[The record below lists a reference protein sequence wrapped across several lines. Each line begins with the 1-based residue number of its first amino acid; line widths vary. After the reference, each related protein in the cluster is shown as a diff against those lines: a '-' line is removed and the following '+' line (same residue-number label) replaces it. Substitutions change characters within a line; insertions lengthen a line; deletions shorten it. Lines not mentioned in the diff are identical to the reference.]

1 MNTRF
6 HLRDPRPTAF
16 APLPIWLSLAVL
28 MLSLTA
34 CQPDGQDQAKNT
46 GKDKQKNLPVVT
58 LQAAVSRT
66 VALTQ
71 ESVGTLES
79 IIDPTI
85 AAEVA
90 GRVLEVTVHP
100 GQSVK
105 KGQRIATIDA
115 TDNRLQMQA
124 SATEIGRIEAL
135 QRNQEKQVARYQTLV
150 DKNFISRNALDDA
163 LAQLEALQ
171 QQLAAAKSHVASIAY
186 TGSKHLLYAPTDGVV
201 ETQIVS
207 KGDYVKIG
215 DPVVK
220 LINNSRLRAHLPF
233 PEQLATSLKPGLPLI
248 LTTPASSQP
257 VETVIRDIHP
267 LIKAD
272 SRALDVTADI
282 INQPDW
288 QPGGSVRGKVVL
300 GSRDHTVLVPEQS
313 VVLRPAGEVVYVI
326 KAGSEN
332 NRVQQR
338 IVKTGVTSEGM
349 IEVVEGLSSG
359 EKVVVDGAGFLTDDA
374 KVQLQSPINQN
385 DGSAGKQTHQ
395 RHKKAP

>member
-1 MNTRF
+1 MMTRF
-6 HLRDPRPTAF
+6 RLRDRHATAQRW
-16 APLPIWLSLAVL
+16 LLLYTLILSL
-28 MLSLTA
+28 SA
-34 CQPDGQDQAKNT
+34 CQPDAGDKPAGHKP
-46 GKDKQKNLPVVT
+46 KDKQKNLPVVT
-58 LQAAVSRT
+58 LQAAVSQS
-66 VALTQ
+66 VPLVQ

-100 GQSVK
+100 GQAVK

-115 TDNRLQMQA
+115 TDNRLQLQE
-124 SATEIGRIEAL
+124 SSTEISRIEAL
-135 QRNQEKQVARYQTLV
+135 QRNQEKQVNRYQTLV

-163 LAQLEALQ
+163 HAQLEALQ
-171 QQLAAAKSHVASIAY
+171 QQLAAAKSHVAGIAY

-233 PEQLATSLKPGLPLI
+233 PEQLAQSLKPGLPLL
-248 LTTPASSQP
+248 LTTPASSKP

-282 INQPDW
+282 FNQPDW
-288 QPGGSVRGKVVL
+288 QPGGSVRAKVML
-300 GSRDHTVLVPEQS
+300 GQREHSVLVPEQS
-313 VVLRPAGEVVYVI
+313 VVLRPAGEVVYVV
-326 KAGSEN
+326 KAGADKT
-332 NRVQQR
+332 RVKQR
-338 IVKTGVTSEGM
+338 IVKTGVANDGM
-349 IEVVEGLSSG
+349 VEIMQGLSAG
-359 EKVVVDGAGFLTDDA
+359 EQVVVDGAGFLTDDA
-374 KVQLQSPINQN
+374 KVQIQPSANSNEAAGTDQHHRH
-385 DGSAGKQTHQ
+385 GSSAS
-395 RHKKAP
+395 